1 MALILILYFIIS
13 STFRYVPL
21 LPYALELGITF
32 SFILLLTFKRY
43 RFPKDVRWL
52 ILYAFAVMGYLLL
65 APAIVANY
73 VHGQPLILGFVANR
87 GVFLILV
94 VLCFAFI
101 LFSKRVTFKS
111 LEVTLVGL
119 AWLNMILGG
128 CTLLL
133 LDPNEF
139 SPEVFGNFISNGGG
153 KFNQF
158 NLPKGFTLLGAF
170 YYFFQG
176 FYLRKKKE
184 KYFCLLMF
192 SYVILGGNHRALLV
206 ALVLS
211 LIIVIFWCRA
221 LSQASRIKL
230 IFQIFGWVSLIF
242 IAIMMFSPETILVRS
257 ASFSDALAVIGGAT
271 QVGDWSAGA
280 RIQQFSIGLS
290 GIPDHPFFGHG
301 HLSNSFNDGYGG
313 LYGYFHPSDI
323 GLVGVVFIF
332 GGIGTLFLLCQ
343 YIFYFRFCGLALK
356 TLRPKEDNSLL
367 FAVVS
372 MLVIHS
378 INSFTSGMF
387 AFYPE
392 RGLLWLFLIAVCF
405 RNQSTYLPPSMV
417 SRNGYKIVHATEGN
431 DH

>member
-1 MALILILYFIIS
+1 MTLIVIVYVIIN
-13 STFRYVPL
+13 STFRYLPL
-21 LPYALELGITF
+21 LPYSLELGVTF

-43 RFPKDVRWL
+43 RFPRDVRRL
-52 ILYAFAVMGYLLL
+52 ILYALAIIGYVLLV
-65 APAIVANY
+65 PAIVANY
-73 VHGQPLILGFVANR
+73 VHGQPLTLGFVANR

-94 VLCFAFI
+94 VLCFAFM

-111 LEVTLVGL
+111 LEVALVGL
-119 AWLNMILGG
+119 AWLNMILGS
-128 CTLLL
+128 CTLLF

-139 SPEVFGNFISNGGG
+139 SPEVFGNFISDGDG

-158 NLPKGFTLLGAF
+158 NLPKGYTLLGAF
-170 YYFFQG
+170 YYLFQG
-176 FYLRKKKE
+176 FYLRKNKE

-192 SYVILGGNHRALLV
+192 SYVILGGNHRALLITI
-206 ALVLS
+206 ALS
-211 LIIVIFWCRA
+211 LIIVIFLCRA

-230 IFQIFGWVSLIF
+230 IFQLLGLVSLFF
-242 IAIMMFSPETILVRS
+242 IAIMMFSPETILVRL
-257 ASFSDALAVIGGAT
+257 ASFSDALAVIGGAA
-271 QVGDWSAGA
+271 QVDDWSAGA
-280 RIQQFSIGLS
+280 RIQQFSIALS
-290 GIPDHPFFGHG
+290 GIPDHLFFGHG

-332 GGIGTLFLLCQ
+332 GGIGTLLLLCQ
-343 YIFYFRFCGLALK
+343 YIFYFRFCSKALK
-356 TLRPKEDNSLL
+356 TLRLKEDNSLL
-367 FAVVS
+367 FAVAS

-392 RGLLWLFLIAVCF
+392 RGLVWLFLIAVCF

-417 SRNGYKIVHATEGN
+417 HRNGYKVVHTT
-431 DH
+431 